1 MPRHVVSMDVCVY
14 LCMYMEL
21 IVVNMGIFSST
32 FRIFFLKEVQ
42 LLKTIKLLKISAL
55 MPTYKCPPLPT
66 QSLSQPD
73 FKLLIAEDTFLNTEK
88 KLRICSDSQSK
99 SLCFS

>member
-66 QSLSQPD
+66 HILVPTRFQITD
-73 FKLLIAEDTFLNTEK
+73 
-88 KLRICSDSQSK
+88 C
-99 SLCFS
+99 

>member
-1 MPRHVVSMDVCVY
+1 MPRHVVSMYVCVY

-42 LLKTIKLLKISAL
+42 LLKTISAL

-66 QSLSQPD
+66 HILVPTRFQITD
-73 FKLLIAEDTFLNTEK
+73 
-88 KLRICSDSQSK
+88 C
-99 SLCFS
+99 